1 MDKRILRLILNILV
15 PATGWIL
22 LCILGPRCLK
32 FFMPFVIGWLISM
45 LANPLVRFLERK
57 LCLVRKHSSVVI
69 VAGALALV
77 IGLIY
82 LAVSKAAGLLWSFTE
97 DLPGLYAGIEAE
109 VQESLSQLKS
119 LFAYAPASFQE
130 SWARL
135 GDNLGGLIGK
145 IAGSIAPPTMEA
157 AGAVAKM
164 IPSLLVYSV
173 VTVLSAYFFIADR
186 DRIMAFVRSHMP
198 DWAER
203 YSQYINGEVRR
214 LVEGYFIA
222 QFKIMGV
229 VWLIL
234 TAGFF
239 VLGVKYALLWGF
251 LIAFLDFL
259 PVFGTGTALIPWGL
273 IKLLGGEYAFA
284 AGLFLLYVLTQ
295 VIRQIIQP
303 KLVGDSLGL
312 NPMLTLFLLYLG
324 FKVRGIAGMIL
335 AVPCGMFF
343 MSLYHYGAFK
353 NITESAKELAQ
364 IIKAF
369 MNGEEDA
376 DIHKK

>member
-1 MDKRILRLILNILV
+1 MEKKILRLILR
-15 PATGWIL
+15 IL
-22 LCILGPRCLK
+22 LPASGWLLLCFFGPRLLK

-57 LCLVRKHSSVVI
+57 LCLVRKHSSMVI

-82 LAVSKAAGLLWSFTE
+82 LAVSNGARLLWSFTK

-109 VQESLSQLKS
+109 VQESLRRLEA
-119 LFAYAPASFQE
+119 LFAYAPASFRVSLE
-130 SWARL
+130 NL
-135 GDNLGGLIGK
+135 GDNLGNNLGDLVGK
-145 IAGSIAPPTMEA
+145 MAGSIAPPTVEA

-164 IPSLLVYSV
+164 IPSMLVYSV

-186 DRIMAFVRSHMP
+186 DRIMAFLRSHMP
-198 DWAER
+198 EWAKS
-203 YSQYINGEVRR
+203 YSQYMRTEARR
-214 LVEGYFIA
+214 LIEGYFIA

-239 VLGVKYALLWGF
+239 VLGVGYGLLWGF

-259 PVFGTGTALIPWGL
+259 PVFGTGTALIPWG
-273 IKLLGGEYAFA
+273 IVKLLRGEYAFA
-284 AGLFLLYVLTQ
+284 AGLLLIYVLTQ
-295 VIRQIIQP
+295 VIRQVVQP

-324 FKVRGIAGMIL
+324 FKVKGIAGMIL

-353 NITESAKELAQ
+353 NMTDSAKELAD
-364 IIKAF
+364 ILKTF
-369 MNGEEDA
+369 MNE
-376 DIHKK
+376 K